1 MTITEL
7 KYVVALAKEK
17 HFGRAAESVFVS
29 QPTLSIGIKKLE
41 DELGVKLFERLS
53 NKALPTQVGEQVVLA
68 AQKTLMSADAIR
80 SIVNNSKGE
89 MAGKI
94 KIGSIYT
101 ISPYLLPKLVPALK
115 EKAPNLKT
123 QLEENYT
130 KELINQL
137 KDGSIDLAIL
147 SLPIP
152 TSSLFE
158 VKPLFEEEFMTI
170 VPKDHKFEPQKPI
183 KASDMGGEDV
193 FLLGGGNCFRDQVI
207 QACPQCLNDIK
218 GDDSLKGSSLET
230 IRLMVASGLGV
241 SVFPK
246 MAIREDNLTK
256 AIPFSGNKP
265 KRTIALAWRK
275 SFIQNEIIELI
286 ESTILEI
293 TDHIQTK

>member
-53 NKALPTQVGEQVVLA
+53 GKALPTQVGKQVVQA
-68 AQKTLMSADAIR
+68 AQKTLMCADAIR
-80 SIVNNSKGE
+80 SIVNSSKGE
-89 MAGKI
+89 LSGKI
-94 KIGSIYT
+94 KVGSIYT
-101 ISPYLLPKLVPALK
+101 ISPYLLPKLVPLLK
-115 EKAPNLKT
+115 ERAPNVKT
-123 QLEENYT
+123 QIEENFT
-130 KELINQL
+130 NELINQL
-137 KDGSIDLAIL
+137 KDGNIDLAIL

-152 TSSLFE
+152 ASTLFE
-158 VKPLFEEEFMTI
+158 VKPLFEEEFVTI
-170 VPKDHKFEPQKPI
+170 VPKDHKLNDNKTVKP
-183 KASDMGGEDV
+183 ADLANEDV

-230 IRLMVASGLGV
+230 IRLMVASGLGI

-246 MAIREDNLTK
+246 MAVREDGMTNT
-256 AIPFSGNKP
+256 IEFSGTKP

-275 SFIQNEIIELI
+275 SFIQTDIINTVE
-286 ESTILEI
+286 TAILDI
-293 TDHIQTK
+293 VNKL

>member
-53 NKALPTQVGEQVVLA
+53 GKALPTQIGEQVIQA

-80 SIVNNSKGE
+80 SIVSSAKGE
-89 MAGKI
+89 LSGKI

-101 ISPYLLPKLVPALK
+101 ISPYLLPKLIPALK
-115 EKAPNLKT
+115 KSAPDLKAHI
-123 QLEENYT
+123 EENYT
-130 KELINQL
+130 NELINQL
-137 KDGSIDLAIL
+137 KDGNIDVAIL
-147 SLPIP
+147 SLPVP
-152 TSSLFE
+152 SSTLFE
-158 VKPLFEEEFMTI
+158 IKPLFEEDFVTI
-170 VPKDHKFEPQKPI
+170 VPHGHKLSKAKSIKP
-183 KASDMGGEDV
+183 ADLADEDV

-218 GDDSLKGSSLET
+218 GDDTLKGSSLET
-230 IRLMVASGLGV
+230 IRLMVASGLGI
-241 SVFPK
+241 SVFPR
-246 MAIREDNLTK
+246 MAIRDDDLVDVVE
-256 AIPFSGNKP
+256 FSSNKP

-275 SFIQNEIIELI
+275 SFIQTDVIDMLEGCITKLFNEL
-286 ESTILEI
+286 
-293 TDHIQTK
+293 